1 VTDYSTGKDHFPYVD
16 SAVGGVNKRN
26 NVIRLDEYA
35 PNGHVDCFRTY
46 LRFPESFRAHAEH
59 NAQQEGRDSVKG
71 YRGVAKADFVPLDYD
86 DEHDQNRALEDV
98 RRSLR
103 VWEAKYDLP
112 MDAVRIFFS
121 GNKGFHLE
129 IPEELCGGIRASK
142 DIARKL
148 KTLVA
153 QLREDAQSLDADI
166 YDTVRLWRTPNTRHG
181 KTRLYKV
188 PISTEELFT
197 LTLEDIRELAKQ
209 PRPDFIHPG
218 PDEYGPVGALVELW
232 KAVEEG
238 DFADGEHRERLDVAE
253 VLKGVPKGQR
263 DRTLFRF
270 SSKLRGA
277 DIPFAFAKDLILEA
291 ASNCE
296 PPFPEDEAIQKVE
309 NAYNRYEPNAEF
321 VVGGRKPPTPGVSI
335 LYGGRNERDREWPTM
350 EEAAYRGLFGRIV
363 ETVDPHTEGD
373 GVAVLASALT
383 AFGSALGRGPYV
395 EIGATKHRVN
405 LFCGLVGK
413 TAKGRKGSTWDP
425 IENIMHA
432 ADRHWTQ
439 GRILSGLSSGE
450 GLISEV
456 RDPVEVPDKDGKM
469 KTVDQGVKDKR
480 LLVME
485 GELSQ
490 ALKVMKREG
499 NTLSPVMRNAW
510 DGKSLRT
517 MVKHS
522 PHRATNPHISVLGHI
537 TRDELVRHLTE
548 TEMANGLA
556 NRFQWF
562 LVKRSKSLPFGGAW
576 HTANLQ
582 PITRALVAALEYG
595 NRELRMTWADDA
607 KPLWCEAYEL
617 LTEDRAGMFGAV
629 TARAE
634 AQALRLAMIYALAD
648 LSQQIRLEHV
658 ESALAVWQYAEESA
672 RYIFGDAIGDPD
684 ADKVLETLK
693 ECADGLTRTE
703 VRDLFGRNRSGEELD
718 RILKVLADAGRVR
731 VTRHREGGSK
741 KPVERWH
748 AA

>member
-1 VTDYSTGKDHFPYVD
+1 MVAQPEILNAQKFWRHVF
-16 SAVGGVNKRN
+16 GGERGLLQIFTAKRN
-26 NVIRLDEYA
+26 NGTIDRETLKSNCFNYPTAASAAAEWALKKSEEGREVYFCAHLLTKPQRIKENAAQVHSLWGDLDGA
-35 PNGHVDCFRTY
+35 ALPNGELKPTAIV
-46 LRFPESFRAHAEH
+46 ESSPNRYHAYWRLEAGIPPKTAEQLNRRLASH
-59 NAQQEGRDSVKG
+59 IG
-71 YRGVAKADFVPLDYD
+71 ADPSGFDLT
-86 DEHDQNRALEDV
+86 QL
-98 RRSLR
+98 LR
-103 VWEAKYDLP
+103 VPGTRNNKPEYEEDFE
-112 MDAVRIFFS
+112 VRLIGLDGTRS
-121 GNKGFHLE
+121 YSAARL
-129 IPEELCGGIRASK
+129 EELLPDIEENPDPENRFATSDEPPVILSPDALRVFRGEAPKLKENGELDRSATLMK
-142 DIARKL
+142 IAR
-148 KTLVA
+148 
-153 QLREDAQSLDADI
+153 
-166 YDTVRLWRTPNTRHG
+166 
-181 KTRLYKV
+181 
-188 PISTEELFT
+188 ELF
-197 LTLEDIRELAKQ
+197 DA
-209 PRPDFIHPG
+209 
-218 PDEYGPVGALVELW
+218 GANSRIVIE
-232 KAVEEG
+232 AI
-238 DFADGEHRERLDVAE
+238 AE
-253 VLKGVPKGQR
+253 R
-263 DRTLFRF
+263 DRTLGYEKY
-270 SSKLRGA
+270 SG
-277 DIPFAFAKDLILEA
+277 
-291 ASNCE
+291 
-296 PPFPEDEAIQKVE
+296 
-309 NAYNRYEPNAEF
+309 NRD
-321 VVGGRKPPTPGVSI
+321 GGRKEYERIFSKLGERNTRMRVI
-335 LYGGRNERDREWPTM
+335 FGGHEEKTSPSLKM

-373 GVAVLASALT
+373 PVAVLASAIT

-405 LFCGLVGK
+405 FFCGIVGE

-432 ADRHWTQ
+432 ADRRWTE

-456 RDPVEVPDKDGKM
+456 RDPVEVPGKDGKM
-469 KTVDQGVKDKR
+469 ITVDQGVKDKR

-537 TRDELVRHLTE
+537 THDELVRHLTE

-582 PITRALVAALEYG
+582 PISRALVAALEYG
-595 NRELRMTWADDA
+595 NSEMRMAWADDA

-648 LSQQIRLEHV
+648 LSREIRLEHV

-672 RYIFGDAIGDPD
+672 RLIFGDLLGDPD
-684 ADKVLETLK
+684 ADKLLTALRDTE
-693 ECADGLTRTE
+693 DGSMTRNE
-703 VRDLFGRNRSGEELD
+703 VRELFGRNKGAEELD
-718 RILKVLADAGRVR
+718 RIRTVLLKEGRIR
-731 VTRHREGGSK
+731 VTRSREGEGK
-741 KPVERWH
+741 KPTERWF

>member
-1 VTDYSTGKDHFPYVD
+1 MSIHENNATQNALTLWRHMFDGERGLLAIAHAADDDSFRHQYFNYPKTADKAAEWALEKAQKGHEVYFCAHLLTESRRIKENA
-16 SAVGGVNKRN
+16 SAVHTLWGDLDGARVPNGELAPTAVVESSPGRFHCYWRLADPLPPEDAELLNKRLALKIGSDPSGFDLSQLLRVPGTYN
-26 NVIRLDEYA
+26 HKYEERPEVRVEILDA
-35 PNGHVDCFRTY
+35 TRTY
-46 LRFPESFRAHAEH
+46 IAGDLDRILP
-59 NAQQEGRDSVKG
+59 
-71 YRGVAKADFVPLDYD
+71 PL
-86 DEHDQNRALEDV
+86 
-98 RRSLR
+98 
-103 VWEAKYDLP
+103 P
-112 MDAVRIFFS
+112 
-121 GNKGFHLE
+121 
-129 IPEELCGGIRASK
+129 
-142 DIARKL
+142 
-148 KTLVA
+148 
-153 QLREDAQSLDADI
+153 
-166 YDTVRLWRTPNTRHG
+166 
-181 KTRLYKV
+181 
-188 PISTEELFT
+188 
-197 LTLEDIRELAKQ
+197 
-209 PRPDFIHPG
+209 
-218 PDEYGPVGALVELW
+218 
-232 KAVEEG
+232 
-238 DFADGEHRERLDVAE
+238 
-253 VLKGVPKGQR
+253 
-263 DRTLFRF
+263 
-270 SSKLRGA
+270 
-277 DIPFAFAKDLILEA
+277 EA
-291 ASNCE
+291 ASTANSTHHTDPDE
-296 PPFPEDEAIQKVE
+296 PPVVLDPEALKVYRGEAPKLKENGEVNRSSTLMKIARVLYDAGANRRVVVE
-309 NAYNRYEPNAEF
+309 
-321 VVGGRKPPTPGVSI
+321 SI
-335 LYGGRNERDREWPTM
+335 AERDRALGYEKYAGNRDGGQREYERIFSKLSEEGRNPRIRMIFGGHEEKPPPSLKM

-373 GVAVLASALT
+373 PVAVLASAIT

-405 LFCGLVGK
+405 FFCGVVGE

-595 NRELRMTWADDA
+595 NSEMRMTWANDA

-648 LSQQIRLEHV
+648 LSREIRLEHV

-672 RYIFGDAIGDPD
+672 RLIFGDLLGDPD
-684 ADKVLETLK
+684 ADKLLTALRDAE
-693 ECADGLTRTE
+693 DGSMTRNE
-703 VRDLFGRNRSGEELD
+703 VRELFGRNKGAEELD
-718 RILKVLADAGRVR
+718 RIRTVLLKEGRIR
-731 VTRHREGGSK
+731 VTRSREGEGK
-741 KPVERWH
+741 KPTERWY